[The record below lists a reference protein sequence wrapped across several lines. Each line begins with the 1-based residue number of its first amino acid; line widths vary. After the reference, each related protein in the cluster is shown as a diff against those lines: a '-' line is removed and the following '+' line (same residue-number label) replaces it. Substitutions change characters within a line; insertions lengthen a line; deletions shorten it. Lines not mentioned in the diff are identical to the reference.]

1 MEKQNEANGTA
12 KPKCCEKCLEKYGA
26 CRNVP
31 WCPLL
36 GKQEVDG

>member
-1 MEKQNEANGTA
+1 MNKQTETQ

-26 CRNVP
+26 CRNAT

-36 GKQEVDG
+36 SEQEVDG